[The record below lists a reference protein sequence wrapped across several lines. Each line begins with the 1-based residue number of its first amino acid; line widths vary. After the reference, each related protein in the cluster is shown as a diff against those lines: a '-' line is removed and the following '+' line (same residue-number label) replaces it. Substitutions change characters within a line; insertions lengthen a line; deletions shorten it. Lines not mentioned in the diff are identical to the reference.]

1 MNDLTTSIDVMPP
14 QMLASKPTE
23 PEHVMMY
30 LRRNN
35 AGIHIDAS
43 SAYKWTASWACI
55 RVLTDTISMLRWH
68 GYKKIDSGGR
78 EILSPGNRL
87 NQMLNVAPNDEMTSF
102 SFRETMM
109 ANVLVWGN
117 AFAEIERDMSG
128 AAVKLWPI
136 EPHRVDLKRDKETS
150 RLFYLVD
157 NNTTILPE
165 DMFHIKGLG
174 SNGLLGYYVLA
185 LFSQCFATGLAA
197 ERHAAQFFGEGAI
210 PSGLL
215 KSSARL
221 NETTAKEYIRAF
233 EKQHLQ
239 SRRIGLLQPNMDFEV
254 ISSNNED
261 AQLQETRSF
270 QVEEACRIYR
280 VPPTKI
286 GELRRGTYSNTEQM
300 ENAFARD
307 SIAPWCI
314 KLEQE
319 ANAKLIGPRGKRDNQ
334 YTSINLNG
342 ILRGDSESRVK
353 YYQGLRD
360 LGVLTPND
368 ILRLEDMNEIG
379 PEGDKRL
386 VPLNF
391 TTLEMAGKVQ
401 ESLAS
406 QPKDTEEEPE
416 DEEQDDE
423 KKEEKEVKLNPRP
436 NAMMLRHVVNDHAE
450 YFERITKERIR
461 AAIKRYDGDDEKLC
475 SWLSSYYAKQ
485 ANIMK
490 SKLMPVAQTYN
501 EMCGHV
507 DATDSLEV
515 VVAGWCCTQTDEDF
529 RALTKSDIED
539 CLEQW
544 ESSWAFDMTNSFLQ
558 QIEITETQT

>member
-1 MNDLTTSIDVMPP
+1 MNELTSTIDVMPP
-14 QMLASKPTE
+14 QMLASKAADPGS
-23 PEHVMMY
+23 VMMY
-30 LRRNN
+30 LRRND
-35 AGIHIDAS
+35 AGIRIDAA
-43 SAYKWTASWACI
+43 SAFKWTASWACI
-55 RVLTDTISMLRWH
+55 RVLTDTIAMLPWH
-68 GYKKIDSGGR
+68 GFQKTGDGGR
-78 EILSPGNRL
+78 EQLPDGHRL
-87 NQMLNVAPNDEMTSF
+87 NQMLNVAPNEEMTSF
-102 SFRETMM
+102 VFRETMI
-109 ANVLVWGN
+109 ANVLTWGDS
-117 AFAEIERDMSG
+117 FAEIERDMSG
-128 AAVKLWPI
+128 AAQKLWPI
-136 EPHRVDLKRDKETS
+136 EPHRVELKRDKDTAK
-150 RLFYLVD
+150 LFYLVD
-157 NNTTILPE
+157 NNTVIAPE
-165 DMFHIKGLG
+165 DMFHLKGLG
-174 SNGLLGYYVLA
+174 SNGLVGYYVVA
-185 LFSQCFATGLAA
+185 LFAQCFATGLAS

-221 NETTAKEYIRAF
+221 NEQTAKEYIRAF
-233 EKQHLQ
+233 EKNHLQ
-239 SRRIGLLQPNMDFEV
+239 SRRVGLLQPNLDFEV
-254 ISSNNED
+254 ISTNNED

-300 ENAFARD
+300 EIAFARD

-319 ANAKLIGPRGKRDNQ
+319 ANAKLIGPRGKRENH
-334 YTSINLNG
+334 YTNINLNG

-368 ILRLEDMNEIG
+368 ILKLEDMNPIG
-379 PEGDKRL
+379 EEGDKRL
-386 VPLNF
+386 VPLNM
-391 TTLEMAGKVQ
+391 TTLENAGKEQQQVAPQ
-401 ESLAS
+401 VPVEEF
-406 QPKDTEEEPE
+406 EEEDE
-416 DEEQDDE
+416 DQDQDE
-423 KKEEKEVKLNPRP
+423 IKLNPRP

-450 YFERITKERIR
+450 YFQRISKERIR
-461 AAIKRYDGDDEKLC
+461 SAVKRYDGDDEKLC

-485 ANIMK
+485 ASIMK
-490 SKLMPVAQTYN
+490 AKLLPVAKTYN